1 MQQFFCPF
9 HSHVADDYMGYYVSP
24 SFYLIITTIT
34 VFKFFPLTKNNK
46 KALLSETDISGETEL
61 QLGFKR
67 QLYLACVN
75 LASALPAPTN
85 GGSTAIQYHT
95 KLEAFSLLFKSHQYN
110 LPVVFERVKSFQETR
125 LLETLS
131 VTFLTQFGLRY
142 AERGRRTGFL

>member
-1 MQQFFCPF
+1 MLPMIIWDIMYRHHFILSLQQLPF
-9 HSHVADDYMGYYVSP
+9 LNFSH
-24 SFYLIITTIT
+24 F
-34 VFKFFPLTKNNK
+34 TKNNK

-95 KLEAFSLLFKSHQYN
+95 KFEAFSLFKSHQYN